1 MIDYCHNHTIYDP
14 TCPGCQLVTNHLLG
28 SSFVPEPSEDSQ
40 RMVRHTVA
48 ARVASMESEKLYL
61 QNLHGDI
68 SRLRLSI
75 GDRIAALERQ
85 IAAEKAS
92 VPNEKAEL

>member
-1 MIDYCHNHTIYDP
+1 MSDEMSANDS
-14 TCPGCQLVTNHLLG
+14 LVL
-28 SSFVPEPSEDSQ
+28 
-40 RMVRHTVA
+40 HTVA
-48 ARVASMESEKLYL
+48 ARVVSMESEKLYL

-75 GDRIAALERQ
+75 GDRIEALDRQ

-92 VPNEKAEL
+92 VPNNQAE

>member
-1 MIDYCHNHTIYDP
+1 MTKIKAKNRKRAP
-14 TCPGCQLVTNHLLG
+14 AVA
-28 SSFVPEPSEDSQ
+28 VQ
-40 RMVRHTVA
+40 RVVRHTVA

-75 GDRIAALERQ
+75 GDRIAALDRQ

-92 VPNEKAEL
+92 VPNDKSSEPGAKT

>member
-1 MIDYCHNHTIYDP
+1 MGALP
-14 TCPGCQLVTNHLLG
+14 EMGAQKGCKNMSKTLNAKRG
-28 SSFVPEPSEDSQ
+28 ADSQ
-40 RMVRHTVA
+40 QRLVRHTVA
-48 ARVASMESEKLYL
+48 ARVSSMESEKLYL

-75 GDRIAALERQ
+75 ADRIAALDRQ

-92 VPNEKAEL
+92 VPNAPAHRPAREKE